1 MSFVLTK
8 GADDE
13 DATEF
18 AYVACAYAC
27 VATENQALSTR
38 TFLQISCH
46 FYNEHVTVLR
56 EVINL
61 RVLISFLSRPI
72 VSSHHSSFNY
82 NVVQFLSFT
91 LLVNKFCYPT
101 NL

>member
-8 GADDE
+8 GTNDE

-18 AYVACAYAC
+18 AYVAFVYAC

-46 FYNEHVTVLR
+46 FYNEHVTFLR

-61 RVLISFLSRPI
+61 LVLLSFLSRPI
-72 VSSHHSSFNY
+72 IYFHHSSFSY

-91 LLVNKFCYPT
+91 VLVNKFCYPT